1 MCKTFSTVIIVVTLL
16 NLFVCKTKESQYD
29 LDHELLFLTS
39 QPFVG
44 ELEKV
49 KKLVEKGASLEIK
62 NDFDMTPLLNA
73 AYIKNGERRF
83 FTDNVEEK
91 QSELEAVKIVKFL
104 ISKGADKSATDYK
117 RNNAIHLAAYGGRD
131 KMVQTLLELGFS
143 VNEQNKAGATPL
155 IIAVAS
161 GSLETVKF
169 LVSKGADIN
178 HTTKE
183 NATALDI
190 AKQYEHKEIAD
201 YLENLGVKE
210 SFAK

>member
-1 MCKTFSTVIIVVTLL
+1 MFIISLFDINCKNHKEPQYRLNSSLLHVTSNPDVDEL
-16 NLFVCKTKESQYD
+16 NY
-29 LDHELLFLTS
+29 
-39 QPFVG
+39 
-44 ELEKV
+44 V
-49 KKLVEKGASLEIK
+49 KKLVKKGADLECK

-73 AYIKNGERRF
+73 AYGKGDRQDYRYDDENEKKRAEREQ
-83 FTDNVEEK
+83 EE
-91 QSELEAVKIVKFL
+91 EAIKIVKYL

-117 RNNAIHLAAYGGRD
+117 GNNALHLAAYGGRN

-155 IIAVAS
+155 IIAAAS
-161 GSLETVKF
+161 GSLETVK
-169 LVSKGADIN
+169 LLISKGADIN